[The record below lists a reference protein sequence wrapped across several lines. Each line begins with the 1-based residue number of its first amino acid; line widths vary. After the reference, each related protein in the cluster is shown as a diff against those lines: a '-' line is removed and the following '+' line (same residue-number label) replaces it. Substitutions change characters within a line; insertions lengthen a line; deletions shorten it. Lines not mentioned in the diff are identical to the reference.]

1 MPWQLQKYARKR
13 RNIFDPDGD
22 FAWLAEVCEDTPAE
36 RAEQTPAAW
45 RLASEDERARPSSYG
60 GACLPDQPSV
70 IPSAAEDGVMS
81 GSRPIRNELSKPSRP
96 AINGTSRAI

>member
-36 RAEQTPAAW
+36 RAEQTPAA
-45 RLASEDERARPSSYG
+45 
-60 GACLPDQPSV
+60 
-70 IPSAAEDGVMS
+70 
-81 GSRPIRNELSKPSRP
+81 
-96 AINGTSRAI
+96 